1 MGLYPSSRNVDNFSH
16 VTKPQERSELKQE
29 IENFLKSAAAQS
41 NQRHLCSRCGADM
54 KFINTTFS
62 LLGTGSAWNIKVPM
76 CGCAVENAAE
86 GASAGRQQADDVRFD
101 PGAKK
106 PSAA

>member
-41 NQRHLCSRCGADM
+41 NPRCGADM